1 MAAVSASVSGKI
13 LCTLDAQREDRNM
26 YQDDTFAEGKL
37 DEVGD
42 KRFFLQG
49 PVITG
54 PAISGAC

>member
-1 MAAVSASVSGKI
+1 
-13 LCTLDAQREDRNM
+13 M